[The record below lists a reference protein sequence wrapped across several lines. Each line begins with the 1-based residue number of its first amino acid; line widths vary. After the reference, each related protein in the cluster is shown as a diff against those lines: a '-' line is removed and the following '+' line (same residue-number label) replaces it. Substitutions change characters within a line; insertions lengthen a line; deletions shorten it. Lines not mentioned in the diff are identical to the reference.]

1 MALAEV
7 CGLNSFVDF
16 NATRERDYYSQDIE
30 AYSRNFINNAQLAVP
45 PYINVSKALGTFT
58 SGFSRTI
65 LHLNLLNH
73 VITLCSLYGRFT
85 LTRDFLS

>member
-16 NATRERDYYSQDIE
+16 NVSRNEDNYTQEIQ

-45 PYINVSKALGTFT
+45 PYMNVSK
-58 SGFSRTI
+58 
-65 LHLNLLNH
+65 
-73 VITLCSLYGRFT
+73 
-85 LTRDFLS
+85 